1 MFLSE
6 SLPLLEKRQPPSHRS
21 LLVNWASLPE
31 CISIVNTMPPVTRS
45 RSRAIT
51 SALKSQAK
59 VGAPKREEDESKA
72 HGGVPATVPVAPAP
86 KDLSSIAK
94 FCRTLDSIV
103 SSHYT
108 HALSQF
114 PQQRLLWSAAERK
127 TTVVAVGALRVQ
139 ISLFK
144 EEFVRLYGSPPKC
157 AAEQAPLAKRYKQ
170 HRQWK
175 RVVRGGAACH
185 IQAHFRG
192 ARTRWRLRRTQDPR
206 AVHVVR
212 SRAGRAQECT
222 AVASSSSRSTHDHLV
237 NQLSIPVEI
246 SEETA
251 TPSPLGTSSV
261 LPMAPQWTSKVV
273 HQQLTS
279 GGSATENYATS
290 VPLLPCPNGAP
301 VPLAFQGAPPAVAAT
316 SETGSLKELQARKHE
331 LKQQLKQY
339 DMRFARQH
347 GRMPV
352 NAEKEPIRHLYERYK
367 ALKSQIMRME
377 QGECSASQAS
387 AASSPSPPD
396 HGTAFTSDHDCR
408 STGTRGPLLSNS
420 RHEVRRASS
429 PSPPPLVAS
438 HSGSSNDLISA
449 VGSSPTSAASSLPDL
464 AALNAARRQLHQILQ
479 SYEKSF
485 FKEHRRQ
492 VSCFADIRPVASQY
506 RRYKEIKKA
515 IAALQAKQQEQS
527 VQVTSGALLP
537 NTRHVVRQ
545 ASSPSPLPLAASPSG
560 PSIELVSSIDSS
572 LSIQSTATATCLSP
586 VSALNAAFMKV
597 LQGPTNP

>member
-1 MFLSE
+1 MLLSE
-6 SLPLLEKRQPPSHRS
+6 SLPLLEKRQPASHCS
-21 LLVNWASLPE
+21 LLVHCASLPE

-59 VGAPKREEDESKA
+59 VDAPKREEDESKA
-72 HGGVPATVPVAPAP
+72 HDGVPATVPVAAAP
-86 KDLSSIAK
+86 KELSLIAEI
-94 FCRTLDSIV
+94 CRTLDSIV

-108 HALSQF
+108 HALSQS

-127 TTVVAVGALRVQ
+127 TTVVA
-139 ISLFK
+139 
-144 EEFVRLYGSPPKC
+144 
-157 AAEQAPLAKRYKQ
+157 
-170 HRQWK
+170 WK
-175 RVVRGGAACH
+175 RAVRGGAACH

-192 ARTRWRLRRTQDPR
+192 ARTRWHLRRTQDPR

-222 AVASSSSRSTHDHLV
+222 AVASSSSHSTRVHLV
-237 NQLSIPVEI
+237 NQLSIPVET

-251 TPSPLGTSSV
+251 TPSPLGTSSG
-261 LPMAPQWTSKVV
+261 LPMAPQWTNKVV
-273 HQQLTS
+273 HHQLTS
-279 GGSATENYATS
+279 GGSATENHATS
-290 VPLLPCPNGAP
+290 VLLLPRPYGAP
-301 VPLAFQGAPPAVAAT
+301 VQLTFQGAPPAVAAT
-316 SETGSLKELQARKHE
+316 SEMGSLKELQVRKHE

-339 DMRFARQH
+339 DMHFTRQH

-352 NAEKEPIRHLYERYK
+352 TADKEPLRHLYERYK

-408 STGTRGPLLSNS
+408 STATCGPLLSNS
-420 RHEVRRASS
+420 RHEALRASS

-449 VGSSPTSAASSLPDL
+449 VGSSPTSTASPLSDL
-464 AALNAARRQLHQILQ
+464 AALNAARRQLHQMLR

-492 VSCFADIRPVASQY
+492 VSSFADIRPLASQY

-515 IAALQAKQQEQS
+515 IAALQTQQQEQS
-527 VQVTSGALLP
+527 VQVFHSQ
-537 NTRHVVRQ
+537 H
-545 ASSPSPLPLAASPSG
+545 
-560 PSIELVSSIDSS
+560 
-572 LSIQSTATATCLSP
+572 
-586 VSALNAAFMKV
+586 
-597 LQGPTNP
+597 